1 LQQKLTPTCV
11 GLVTGEKVRDAL
23 GESLAG
29 TVYATFE
36 VSSGLAKRKMYAI
49 DRKVRDSGDIV
60 GGEIKGGTQVFDDMD
75 CVLCE
80 RERERFAK
88 SELMVFV
95 NAVRIRLSDK
105 LV

>member
-1 LQQKLTPTCV
+1 VL
-11 GLVTGEKVRDAL
+11 GLVTGEKVRDGL

-29 TVYATFE
+29 QLFLRLLSQERTGKTE
-36 VSSGLAKRKMYAI
+36 N
-49 DRKVRDSGDIV
+49 VRHRPKGSHSGDI
-60 GGEIKGGTQVFDDMD
+60 GRRRDQGGTQVFDDMD

-80 RERERFAK
+80 RERGTVAA
-88 SELMVFV
+88 ELMVFV

>member
-1 LQQKLTPTCV
+1 MYLQRYPAALADV
-11 GLVTGEKVRDAL
+11 GDVRKQFDHAL
-23 GESLAG
+23 GCCIIA
-29 TVYATFE
+29 
-36 VSSGLAKRKMYAI
+36 
-49 DRKVRDSGDIV
+49 